1 MKLNILRVF
10 SFVALIGILP
20 SLALLQS
27 CGEDNGPDTD
37 DGYNREALLQVY
49 SNWLQTEYSL
59 LENELTDFQTEIEAF
74 KTQADDNTL
83 LKLQEAFKT
92 SYIQWQRLDFLP
104 IESAMDAYLVES
116 ANTYPTKAELIET
129 NIADENTN
137 LEPINQLA
145 AQGFPGLEYLL
156 FTKEIEYLSD
166 AKTIAYIDLLS
177 QRLIDKVKSTTDGW
191 QAQENDFIK
200 NSGSDGGSSISTLFN
215 ALVKNFEQRTRDA
228 KIGVPAGVR
237 TDNII
242 QPEQC
247 EALYAGY
254 SLELLNAN
262 ISALKDFFNGTADEG
277 FDNYLDY
284 LKSEKDGQPLSAA
297 INAQFDAITVSIE
310 AIDWPLSESIKTDKL
325 PAINAFNE
333 MQKMVVLLKV
343 DMAPELGILI
353 NYADNDGDS

>member
-1 MKLNILRVF
+1 MAFF
-10 SFVALIGILP
+10 SA
-20 SLALLQS
+20 
-27 CGEDNGPDTD
+27 CGDDGGPDTD

-49 SNWLQTEYSL
+49 SSWLQTEYSL
-59 LENELTDFQTEIEAF
+59 LENELTDFQTEIDAF
-74 KTQADDNTL
+74 KAQPDADAL
-83 LKLQEAFKT
+83 LNMQEAFKE
-92 SYIQWQRLDFLP
+92 SYLQWQRLDFMP

-116 ANTYPTKAELIET
+116 ANTYPTKAELIES

-137 LEPINQLA
+137 LEAINQLS
-145 AQGFPGLEYLL
+145 AQGFPALEYLL

-166 AKTIAYIDLLS
+166 AKTMAYIDLLS
-177 QRLIDKVKSTTDGW
+177 NRLADKVRSTTDGW
-191 QAQENDFIK
+191 QAQENDFIN

-228 KIGVPAGVR
+228 KIGIPAGVR
-237 TDNII
+237 TDNVL
-242 QPEQC
+242 QPKQC
-247 EALYAGY
+247 EALHAAY
-254 SLELLNAN
+254 SLRLLQAN
-262 ISALKDFFNGTADEG
+262 ISALRDFFNGTADEG

-284 LKSEKDGQPLSAA
+284 LKSEKDGQPLSTA
-297 INAQFDAITVSIE
+297 INAQFDAINESIE
-310 AIDWPLSESIKTDKL
+310 AIGWPLSESLITDKL